1 MWGRKFVMK
10 PKLSSGISVVKINNT
25 ILEFFKSNT
34 RHQIRIKV
42 QDDTIMNLVNSLD
55 GTISVEE
62 IAKSF
67 QLSLDEIYDLL
78 DFLRKKGILDN
89 IEPRSDFQE
98 FDKFRRVIY
107 FLSDFASSHDEQL
120 KMWNK
125 LRKSKVL
132 IIGLGAV
139 GTWVACNLV
148 ESGVE
153 NLILLDPDDVDITN
167 LHRQYG
173 YSFNDVGKKKT
184 DALETRLKKYNNNI
198 KISKHNLL
206 LDKDILEMFDDM
218 HIDLIINCADK
229 PNVDTTTMWVG
240 EYGMKRKIP
249 HIIGGGYNMHLSLIG
264 QTVLP
269 GKSACA
275 KCFKLQLEESNTIDS
290 QRVKKLQI
298 KNRKVG
304 SFGPMCS
311 LIASFVGME
320 AIKVLSGC
328 TEPSNINR
336 RGEFDIYDMDIKYI
350 NFVRRDDCEWCGTN
364 GKYFDKGCEI

>member
-1 MWGRKFVMK
+1 MN
-10 PKLSSGISVVKINNT
+10 PKLGSGISVVRISDT

-34 RHQIRIKV
+34 RQQIRLRV

-55 GTISVEE
+55 GTRTVEE
-62 IAKSF
+62 IADFFKVELEELE
-67 QLSLDEIYDLL
+67 QLL
-78 DFLRKKGILDN
+78 DYLRKKGILDN
-89 IEPRSDFQE
+89 IEPRKDFNKIAE
-98 FDKFRRVIY
+98 FRRPIY
-107 FLSDFASSHDEQL
+107 FLSDFSKNHDHQVE
-120 KMWNK
+120 MWNQ
-125 LRKSKVL
+125 LRKSNVL

-153 NLILLDPDDVDITN
+153 NLFLLDPDDVDVTN

-173 YSFNDVGKKKT
+173 YTLEDVGKKKT
-184 DALETRLKKYNNNI
+184 DALEERLKKYNSDVN
-198 KISKHNLL
+198 ISKYNMM
-206 LDKDILEMFDDM
+206 LDEVALKEFDGVQL
-218 HIDLIINCADK
+218 DLIINCADK

-240 EYGMKRKIP
+240 EYAMKRGIP
-249 HIIGGGYNMHLSLIG
+249 HIVGGGYNMHLSLIG

-269 GKSACA
+269 SKSACA
-275 KCFKLQLEESNTIDS
+275 KCFQLQLEEENTIDS

-311 LIASFVGME
+311 MIASFVGME

-328 TEPSNINR
+328 EQPANINR
-336 RGEFDIYDMDIKYI
+336 RGEFDVYSMNIKYKD
-350 NFVRRDDCEWCGTN
+350 FVRRDDCEWCGKN
-364 GKYFDKGCEI
+364 GKYYNKGC

>member
-1 MWGRKFVMK
+1 MN
-10 PKLSSGISVVKINNT
+10 PKLSSGISVVKLSDT

-34 RHQIRIKV
+34 RQQIRIKV
-42 QDDTIMNLVNSLD
+42 QDNTIMDLVNSLE
-55 GTISVEE
+55 GTSSIEE
-62 IAKSF
+62 IAKLF
-67 QLSLDEIYDLL
+67 QIELDELNELL
-78 DFLRKKGILDN
+78 DFLMKKGILDN
-89 IEPRSDFQE
+89 IEPRMDFE
-98 FDKFRRVIY
+98 KFDQFRRTIY
-107 FLSDFASSHDEQL
+107 FLSDFAGGHDEQL
-120 KMWNK
+120 EMWNK
-125 LRKSKVL
+125 LRNSKVL

-153 NLILLDPDDVDITN
+153 NLILLDPDEVDITN

-173 YSFNDVGKKKT
+173 YSYNDVGRKKT
-184 DALETRLKKYNNNI
+184 DSLEDRLKKYNKDVKILKYNI
-198 KISKHNLL
+198 M
-206 LDKDILEMFDDM
+206 LDKNTLNIFDDID
-218 HIDLIINCADK
+218 IDLIVNCADK
-229 PNVDTTTMWVG
+229 PNVDTTTKWVG
-240 EYGMKRKIP
+240 EYGMKRRIP

-275 KCFKLQLEESNTIDS
+275 KCFQLQLEETNTIDP

-336 RGEFDIYDMDIKYI
+336 RGEFDIYTMDMKYV

-364 GKYFDKGCEI
+364 GKYFDKGCEV

>member
-1 MWGRKFVMK
+1 MN
-10 PKLSSGISVVKINNT
+10 PKLSSGISVVKISNT

-34 RHQIRIKV
+34 RQQIRLKV

-55 GTISVEE
+55 GTRTVEE
-62 IAKSF
+62 VADCF
-67 QLSLDEIYDLL
+67 QIELDELNG
-78 DFLRKKGILDN
+78 FLNYLRGKGILDN
-89 IEPRSDFQE
+89 VEPRDDFKKIDQ
-98 FDKFRRVIY
+98 FRRPIY
-107 FLSDFASSHDEQL
+107 FLSDFSKSHNQQL
-120 KMWNK
+120 EMWDK
-125 LRKSKVL
+125 LRNSKVL

-153 NLILLDPDDVDITN
+153 NIFLLDPDDVDITN

-173 YSFNDVGKKKT
+173 YNLEDVGKKKT
-184 DALETRLKKYNNNI
+184 DALEIRLKKYSPDINVF
-198 KISKHNLL
+198 KYNLM
-206 LDKDILEMFDDM
+206 LDKHVLNVFD
-218 HIDLIINCADK
+218 HVNLDLIINCADK
-229 PNVDTTTMWVG
+229 PSVDETTMLVG

-249 HIIGGGYNMHLSLIG
+249 HIVGGGYNMHVSLIG

-275 KCFKLQLEESNTIDS
+275 KCFQLQLEETNTIDS

-311 LIASFVGME
+311 MIASFVGME

-328 TEPSNINR
+328 TNPANINR
-336 RGEFDIYDMDIKYI
+336 RGEFDIYNMDIEYTD
-350 NFVRRDDCEWCGTN
+350 FVRRDDCEWCGVD
-364 GKYFDKGCEI
+364 GKYFDKRCESE